1 MVGMSWCG
9 TQFYECSKAA
19 DADTGVRIGTTSTL
33 ANELHTDA
41 RHSRPHQGE
50 STEAKILALVDSQ
63 YVPYPKQ
70 SLVKTIYSN
79 ISPLAASPTLE
90 RTPSRVYCST
100 TIQWVHV
107 PSPWRHDASAPR
119 RDLSRHRGGPCRGVH
134 RGPRPLHP
142 APRGNAMW
150 GTESGV
156 QEPAALAGRGGT
168 PPPPHRATN
177 AQQPPRQPL
186 TATMPLRP
194 CPVCQRARWT
204 WGARSGAEDV
214 GGTDGSWA
222 GGLASKATTAATP
235 RGSHYEQTLRV
246 LRFRLR
252 GLRVCGVAP
261 QSPSL

>member
-204 WGARSGAEDV
+204 WGARSGADDCVAIHAHV
-214 GGTDGSWA
+214 G
-222 GGLASKATTAATP
+222 
-235 RGSHYEQTLRV
+235 YEIGRYT
-246 LRFRLR
+246 
-252 GLRVCGVAP
+252 
-261 QSPSL
+261 S